1 VNGTGRG
8 KKKTLWPLTKNS
20 SGQAVLPNLD
30 DKTVLRL
37 QDKKS
42 IVRAFLTSSYRTFS
56 FFIGGICLISTGGF
70 THNDEA
76 AIPWGQVAA
85 APGGWIKN
93 WDVKI
98 VLKEPTKMVSS
109 DIDNLY
115 RYLLGRQSPQ
125 GDGLEWIQ
133 SAKRSK
139 GVARGG
145 QDTGKGKRLE
155 IEDDSDEEEGD
166 DMRSKGVQPGK
177 EWTGEVKKE
186 KENGKGKGKVQ
197 SSGRKK
203 TKSKGDRQ
211 AKKKVKVEPDED
223 REASISKVPKAVDDD
238 KMEGTSKKRKSKGDR
253 QAKKKVKVEPDEDRE
268 ASISEVPKAVDDDKM
283 EGTSKKRG
291 HISSSTGDG
300 PPAKKQR
307 TIAVTTPTTRYGAHP
322 IYLPDC

>member
-8 KKKTLWPLTKNS
+8 KKKALWPLTKNP
-20 SGQAVLPNLD
+20 SGQAVLPSLE

-42 IVRAFLTSSYRTFS
+42 IVRAFLTSSYRMFS
-56 FFIGGICLISTGGF
+56 FFIAGICLISTGGF
-70 THNDEA
+70 THSDEA

-85 APGGWIKN
+85 APGDWIKN

-133 SAKRSK
+133 TAKRSK

-145 QDTGKGKRLE
+145 QDTGKGERLE
-155 IEDDSDEEEGD
+155 IEGDSDDEEGE
-166 DMRSKGVQPGK
+166 DMRSKGVQRGK
-177 EWTGEVKKE
+177 EWTREVKKE
-186 KENGKGKGKVQ
+186 KENGKGNGQVQ
-197 SSGRKK
+197 SSG
-203 TKSKGDRQ
+203 G
-211 AKKKVKVEPDED
+211 
-223 REASISKVPKAVDDD
+223 
-238 KMEGTSKKRKSKGDR
+238 KKRKSKGDR
-253 QAKKKVKVEPDEDRE
+253 QAKKKVKVEPEEHRE

-283 EGTSKKRG
+283 EGTSNKRG
-291 HISSSTGDG
+291 RKSSSTGDG

-307 TIAVTTPTTRYGAHP
+307 TIAVTTPATRYGAHP